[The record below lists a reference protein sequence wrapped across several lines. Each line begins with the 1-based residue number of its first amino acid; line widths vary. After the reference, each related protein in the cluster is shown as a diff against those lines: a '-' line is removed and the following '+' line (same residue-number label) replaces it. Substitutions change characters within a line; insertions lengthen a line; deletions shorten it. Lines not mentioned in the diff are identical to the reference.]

1 MINDAYYKFKMID
14 VPFSIIIVL
23 LAILLLVG
31 IGLLLGG
38 ALGASNL
45 IF

>member
-1 MINDAYYKFKMID
+1 MIIDANNNLKMID
-14 VPFSIIIVL
+14 VPFIIIIVF

-31 IGLLLGG
+31 ICLLLGG

-45 IF
+45 IY

>member
-1 MINDAYYKFKMID
+1 MIKDANNKLKMID

-45 IF
+45 IY